1 MKRKHSLLL
10 VFLVI
15 VLTISH
21 LTISLISHMKDEEN
35 LRTEI
40 YQVLDLIN
48 TNDLT
53 SAKKKLTV
61 TISKNNY
68 QKVEQAIKKYLTDV
82 IEDIELLNKT
92 LSSNDITTILT
103 IESIKKQQDSLINI
117 IEIIT
122 ALKQELNSTTI
133 KMITYLTNDKVM
145 SYIENAKLDK
155 YYLELYN
162 EYVVVPQDNI
172 RNNINNL
179 KMNVQS
185 IINYLDTCEEIIIF
199 LNNNRNYWSIN
210 EDKIIFTNDNLLN
223 EYNTLIDKLK

>member
-1 MKRKHSLLL
+1 MRRKYSLLL

>member
-1 MKRKHSLLL
+1 MRRKHSLLL

-103 IESIKKQQDSLINI
+103 IE
-117 IEIIT
+117 
-122 ALKQELNSTTI
+122 
-133 KMITYLTNDKVM
+133 
-145 SYIENAKLDK
+145 
-155 YYLELYN
+155 
-162 EYVVVPQDNI
+162 
-172 RNNINNL
+172 
-179 KMNVQS
+179 
-185 IINYLDTCEEIIIF
+185 
-199 LNNNRNYWSIN
+199 
-210 EDKIIFTNDNLLN
+210 
-223 EYNTLIDKLK
+223 

>member
-1 MKRKHSLLL
+1 MRRKHSLLL

>member
-1 MKRKHSLLL
+1 MRRKHSLLL

-122 ALKQELNSTTI
+122 ALKQDLNSTTI

-145 SYIENAKLDK
+145 SYIENDKLDK